1 MAQTRLTS
9 TPKTLLVSEQ
19 VARQRVSHILTPEDW
34 LMRGMVILA
43 GTWLVVFILLP
54 LYQLVSRSVL
64 DQAGHFVGLA
74 NYARYFSTPSLSV
87 SFYHTFYISLASMVI
102 TVVLAFTFAYA
113 LTRTAIPGKS
123 IFRILAMLP
132 LFAPS
137 LLHAIAFIYLFGRQG
152 FITTG
157 GFGYFA
163 EQWGFNPGLDIGLYQ
178 EPIGIILAEV
188 FYLFPH
194 ALIILTVSLRL
205 ADARLYEAAT
215 ALGTSPWRTFFTI
228 TLPNAKYGLLS
239 TAFVCFTLVFTDFG
253 IPKVIGGSYNVL
265 ATDIYKQVIG
275 QQNFVMGAT
284 VSVLLL
290 TPTVIGFVVNRIAQ
304 RRQVA
309 LLTGRA
315 VALQPRPDPVLDRL
329 MFGFCVL
336 VVLAICVVIGTA
348 LLASLITAWPYNLS
362 LGWRHYD
369 FGRVGGGGLDSYWNS
384 LRMAFYTAVI
394 GTAIAFANTYL
405 IEKGKGLVRGR
416 ALLYFLS
423 TLPVA
428 LPGLVIGLA
437 YIFFFNAA
445 TWTLPLIGWR
455 LPNPFNFL
463 YGTMG
468 ILVLS
473 TIVHFYTVAFFTAM
487 TALKQLDPEFEAVSA
502 SLRVPF
508 YRTFRQVTMPV
519 SLPAILDISLYFF
532 VNAMTT
538 VSAVIFLYSAHLK
551 LASVAVVNMDD
562 AGDTAPAAAMSMLIF
577 FTCLGVR
584 LMYGWITSSP
594 QSRTQAWTKR

>member
-1 MAQTRLTS
+1 M
-9 TPKTLLVSEQ
+9 
-19 VARQRVSHILTPEDW
+19 SHILTAEDG
-34 LMRGMVILA
+34 LMRGLVVLA
-43 GTWLVVFILLP
+43 GAWLGVFILLP
-54 LYQLVSRSVL
+54 LYQVVSRSFL
-64 DQAGHFVGLA
+64 DQTGQFVGLA
-74 NYARYFSTPSLSV
+74 NYARYFSTPALS
-87 SFYHTFYISLASMVI
+87 ISLYHSLYVSLVSMVI
-102 TVVLAFTFAYA
+102 TLVLAFTFAYA
-113 LTRTAIPGKS
+113 LTRTAMPGKS
-123 IFRILAMLP
+123 VFRILAMLP

-152 FITTG
+152 LVTTG

-163 EQWGFNPGLDIGLYQ
+163 ENWGFDLSLDIGLYQ
-178 EPIGIILAEV
+178 EPTGIILAEV

-194 ALIILTVSLRL
+194 ALIILLVSLRL
-205 ADARLYEAAT
+205 SDARLYEAAT
-215 ALGTSPWRTFFTI
+215 ALGASAWRVFFTV
-228 TLPNAKYGLLS
+228 TLPNAKYGLIS
-239 TAFVCFTLVFTDFG
+239 TAFVCFTLVLTDFG

-290 TPTVIGFVVNRIAQ
+290 TPAVIGFAVDRMAQ
-304 RRQVA
+304 SRQVA

-315 VALQPRPDPVLDRL
+315 VPLVPKPNRALDGA
-329 MFGFCVL
+329 MFLFCLL
-336 VVLAICVVIGTA
+336 VVLAIGLVIGTA
-348 LLASLITAWPYNLS
+348 LLASLINVWPYNLS
-362 LGWRHYD
+362 LSLRHYD
-369 FGRVGGGGLDSYWNS
+369 FNRVGGGGLSSYWNS
-384 LRMAFYTAVI
+384 LRMAFYTAI
-394 GTAIAFANTYL
+394 FGTAIVFGNTYL
-405 IEKGKGLVRGR
+405 IEKGKGLVSGR
-416 ALLYFLS
+416 ASLYFLS

-445 TWTLPLIGWR
+445 AWTVPLVGWQI
-455 LPNPFNFL
+455 PNPFNFL
-463 YGTMG
+463 YGTMA

-508 YRTFRQVTMPV
+508 YQTFWKVTMPA
-519 SLPAILDISLYFF
+519 SIPAILDISLYFF

-538 VSAVIFLYSAHLK
+538 VSAVIFLYSANLK

-562 AGDTAPAAAMSMLIF
+562 AGDTASAAAMSMLIF
-577 FTCLGVR
+577 LTCLGVR
-584 LMYGWITSSP
+584 LLYGWLTRSL
-594 QSRTQAWTKR
+594 QARTQAWTQR